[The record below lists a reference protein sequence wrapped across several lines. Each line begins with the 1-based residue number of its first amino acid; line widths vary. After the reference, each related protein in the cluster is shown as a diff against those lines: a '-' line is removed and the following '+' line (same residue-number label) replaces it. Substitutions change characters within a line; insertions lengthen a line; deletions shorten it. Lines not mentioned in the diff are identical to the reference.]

1 MTVENAIKN
10 RYSARSYLNKPVE
23 EEKLNKI
30 LVAARLAPSA
40 ANRQNWKFIVVKDMK
55 TRELLAEAAENQSY
69 VKEAPVVIAGISL
82 APDYIMRC
90 GVQEAPVDL
99 AIAIDHM
106 SLQATELGLGTCWI
120 GAFNQDKVKKILKV
134 PKQYKVIDMLLIG
147 YAADRPTFK
156 SRKSLKEIVSYEMF

>member
-40 ANRQNWKFIVVKDMK
+40 ANRQNWKFIVVKNKK
-55 TRELLAEAAENQSY
+55 TRELLAEAAADQSY
-69 VKEAPVVIAGISL
+69 VKEAPVVIAGISID
-82 APDYIMRC
+82 PDYIMRC

-156 SRKSLKEIVSYEMF
+156 SRKSLKEIVSYETF